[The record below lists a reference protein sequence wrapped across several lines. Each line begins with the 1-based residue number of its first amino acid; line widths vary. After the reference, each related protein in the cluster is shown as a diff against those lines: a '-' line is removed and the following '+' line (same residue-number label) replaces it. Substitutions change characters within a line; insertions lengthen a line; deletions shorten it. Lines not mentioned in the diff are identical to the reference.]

1 MGSSSLPQRAP
12 RIMSGWKALS
22 SVRHGK
28 LSYRPPSHSIIE
40 SISTGGKTTGMAID
54 ARTASARSPDL
65 SSTARWRLT
74 SVAMQRKGTISL
86 SKSPRQAT
94 LAGLKSCSSAMSIC
108 EVFIIERGML
118 SRLRPELSFMSRSVD
133 SMMLS
138 MPCMRSRSR

>member
-40 SISTGGKTTGMAID
+40 SISTTGMAID

-118 SRLRPELSFMSRSVD
+118 SRLRPEVRFMSRSVD